1 MNVGVGVDV
10 KEDVCVCVPDEVCV
24 LDWEGDCEGLPV
36 WVNVG
41 VELGDAPTVRDAVGV
56 CV

>member
-1 MNVGVGVDV
+1 MDVCVEEDV
-10 KEDVCVCVPDEVCV
+10 KEDVCVCVPDGVCV
-24 LDWEGDCEGLPV
+24 PDWEEDCEGLPV